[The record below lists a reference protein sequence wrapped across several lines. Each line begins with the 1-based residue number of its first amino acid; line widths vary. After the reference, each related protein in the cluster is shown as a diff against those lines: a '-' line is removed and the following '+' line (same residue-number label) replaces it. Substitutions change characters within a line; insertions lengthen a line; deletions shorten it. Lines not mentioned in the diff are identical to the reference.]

1 MSTSDEEESESDDDD
16 EESEEDEEEGESDKD
31 ESQESNSD
39 EDEANTGIGYGQAK
53 LKFKKNV
60 KGQGEKVPHIVKNLK
75 INNSWK
81 GRVDIQ
87 DVYES
92 EEAQQRGDA
101 PKKGYVIKKR
111 FERETPKDL
120 VTMLT
125 RHK

>member
-16 EESEEDEEEGESDKD
+16 EEASDDDEEEGESDKD
-31 ESQESNSD
+31 ESEESNSD
-39 EDEANTGIGYGQAK
+39 QNEANTGIGYGQAK

-60 KGQGEKVPHIVKNLK
+60 KGQGEKVPHIVKDLI

-81 GRVDIQ
+81 GRVDIN

-101 PKKGYVIKKR
+101 PKKGYVIKK
-111 FERETPKDL
+111 
-120 VTMLT
+120 
-125 RHK
+125 